1 MMKIDGRD
9 SAEYQIWEKRDI
21 MVIMG
26 FDFKSLKDKI
36 ANSSPSPSK
45 AKAKTWESIF
55 RCSSLHF
62 LRAFREREHFSL
74 EYREIRPLA
83 GFGARRKN
91 VLRGAGYAW
100 TLGL

>member
-1 MMKIDGRD
+1 
-9 SAEYQIWEKRDI
+9 

-45 AKAKTWESIF
+45 GQSKNVKGIW
-55 RCSSLHF
+55 RCISLHF
-62 LRAFREREHFSL
+62 WRAFRERENFSL
-74 EYREIRPLA
+74 EYREIRPSA

-91 VLRGAGYAW
+91 VLCRAGYAW
-100 TLGL
+100 TPGL

>member
-1 MMKIDGRD
+1 
-9 SAEYQIWEKRDI
+9 

-45 AKAKTWESIF
+45 GQSKNVKGDL

-62 LRAFREREHFSL
+62 WRAFRDREHFSL
-74 EYREIRPLA
+74 GYKEIRPSA
-83 GFGARRKN
+83 GIGARRKN

-100 TLGL
+100 TPGL